1 MAERKRCQGLNSKC
15 FLVTY
20 LVIVSFLLILWF
32 TRSGLLQEDLRVI
45 PAELSA
51 YITSPS
57 RPIDKVD
64 IILNGK
70 QVLTNNVFGEKWTMV
85 YFSHLNCL
93 PACLQVFNKLAA
105 FQSAYAS
112 QDVSVLLISLDTESS
127 ALGKLAQGLDE
138 KGFNFQVLEAEDEA
152 VIERLAKTFIALY
165 LKTHLSDG
173 SYQIEQEHHLFLV
186 DPKSRVYA
194 VFDEKTP
201 ASIIESSFSAMRGF
215 YAKSE

>member
-32 TRSGLLQEDLRVI
+32 TRSGLIQEDLRVI

-51 YITSPS
+51 YITSPP
-57 RPIDKVD
+57 RHVD
-64 IILNGK
+64 DIQVAYNGK
-70 QVLTNNVFGEKWTMV
+70 RALTHNVFNEKWTMV

-93 PACLQVFNKLAA
+93 PACLQVFNKLAV

-112 QDVSVLLISLDTESS
+112 QDVSVLLISLDTEAS
-127 ALGKLAQGLDE
+127 AIGKLAQGLDE
-138 KGFNFQVLEAEDEA
+138 KGFNFQVLESENEA
-152 VIERLAKTFIALY
+152 VIERLAKTFVALY
-165 LKTHLSDG
+165 LKTDLSNG
-173 SYQIEQEHHLFLV
+173 GYQIEQEHHLFLV
-186 DPKSRVYA
+186 DPQSRVYA
-194 VFDEKTP
+194 VFDEQTTT
-201 ASIIESSFSAMRGF
+201 SIIESSFPAIRGF